1 MKGRL
6 FLLSMLTLALLLVL
20 VGSTAAN
27 QPAQSPDEQGKTAL
41 TVPTLLSYQGRLTD
55 PATSAPVPDGTY
67 AVSFAIYDAASGGT
81 LLWSESYTG
90 ADEVPVTG
98 GLFTVLLGSK
108 TPLSAALFDGAE
120 RWLQVEVEGEGLA
133 GRQRIVS
140 VAYALQA
147 QNADTLDG
155 SHASA
160 FAAATHN
167 HDARYVNTDGD
178 RMTGSL
184 GVPLLDVVNTGA
196 GFGVSGYG
204 QSNIGVYGAS
214 GTGSGLVGISGL
226 VGVYGNGEDTGVVG
240 AGRQIGVKGIGGATG
255 TGVKGSGM
263 TGVWGESSAGSGVR
277 GQGGAYGVYGSS
289 DSGMGVFGTTTSLA
303 GLAPAV
309 YGRHEGAGPGV
320 QGQSTSGTGVLGTS
334 TSGSGGV
341 FTSTASIGAY
351 VASAQSY
358 GMKVQSDDDIG
369 VYAHSGSWAHPI
381 YYSGHYAVLG
391 VAEEGTDVWG
401 KGGVTGGL
409 FVGGGEGVHATGDIT
424 GVTGIGDQVGVYGVA
439 SDYNAVGVE
448 GRAGFGT
455 GVKGWGE
462 TGVYGESSLGMGVQG
477 RGPTGVS
484 GVSTIGYGVSGTTDS
499 ANGAGVYAEGADE
512 NSPDLILGGT
522 SSTNDNGLLSSAPWL
537 AHSDLVFYSNDEFH
551 IYLDHNGDGSG
562 EFRIYNGTAGP
573 TWNMVFRVNENGDT
587 WALGTKGAAVP
598 TQNYGTRTLY
608 ALESTEVWFED
619 FGLAQLQD
627 GVAVVTIDHLFA
639 ETVNLAVGYHV
650 FLTPVDGWA
659 ALYVVNKTPTSFE
672 VRDANGKANI
682 AFDYRLVA
690 KRLGYENVRL
700 EPAELGVPEE

>member
-6 FLLSMLTLALLLVL
+6 VLLSVLTLALLLAL
-20 VGSTAAN
+20 VSSTAAN
-27 QPAQSPDEQGKTAL
+27 PPAQGPGEQGKAAL
-41 TVPTLLSYQGRLTD
+41 AVPALISYQGRLL
-55 PATSAPVPDGTY
+55 
-67 AVSFAIYDAASGGT
+67 DAAGNPVADGPYAMTFRLYDVSAGGMA
-81 LLWSESYTG
+81 LWTEPKT
-90 ADEVPVTG
+90 VTVSD
-98 GLFTVLLGSK
+98 GLFTTLLGD
-108 TPLSAALFDGAE
+108 TTALGLSLFDGRDLWLGVQVGADAE
-120 RWLQVEVEGEGLA
+120 MTP
-133 GRQRIVS
+133 RQRIVS
-140 VAYALQA
+140 VPYAIYSH
-147 QNADTLDG
+147 NADTLDG
-155 SHASA
+155 SHANA
-160 FAAATHN
+160 FASATHN

-178 RMTGSL
+178 LMTGSL
-184 GVPLLDVVNTGA
+184 AVPLLEVVNSGT

-204 QSNIGVYGAS
+204 QSNIGVYGGS

-240 AGRQIGVKGIGGATG
+240 AGRQIGVKGIGGAAG

-263 TGVWGESSAGSGVR
+263 TGVWGESPAGSGLR

-289 DSGMGVFGTTTSLA
+289 TSGMGVFGTTTNLA

-320 QGQSTSGTGVLGTS
+320 QGQSASGTGVLGTS
-334 TSGSGGV
+334 TAGPGGT
-341 FTSTASIGAY
+341 FTSTTAIGAY
-351 VASAQSY
+351 VASVQSY
-358 GMKVQSDDDIG
+358 GMKVQSDDNIG
-369 VYAHSGSWAHPI
+369 VYARSGSWAHPI

-391 VAEEGTDVWG
+391 IAEEGTGVWG
-401 KGGVTGGL
+401 KGVTGGL
-409 FVGGGEGVHATGDIT
+409 FVGGSEGVHATGDVT
-424 GVTGIGDQVGVYGVA
+424 GVTGIGGQAGVYGVA
-439 SDYNAVGVE
+439 TDYGGFGVE
-448 GRAGFGT
+448 GRANFGT

-477 RGPTGVS
+477 RGATGVS
-484 GVSTIGYGVSGTTDS
+484 GSSTIGYGVSGTTDN
-499 ANGAGVYAEGADE
+499 ANAAGVYARGADE
-512 NSPDLILGGT
+512 NSADLILGGT
-522 SSTNDNGLLSSAPWL
+522 SSANDNGLLSSAPDL

-551 IYLDHNGDGSG
+551 VYLDHNGDGAG

-573 TWNMVFRVNENGDT
+573 AWNMVFRVDENGNT
-587 WALGTKGAAVP
+587 WALGTKGAAVS
-598 TQNYGTRTLY
+598 TQNYGQRSLY

-627 GVAVVTIDHLFA
+627 GVAVVTIDPLFA

-690 KRLGYENVRL
+690 KRLGYEGVRL
-700 EPAELGVPEE
+700 EPAGLGAPEE